1 MIVLDNI
8 NHRMA
13 LGVKRCNTLLPKT
26 SESACFFE
34 YFGGRMFQELS
45 ATRTDVEKNRKK
57 AGVIKKSRLTVDW
70 PLSP

>member
-1 MIVLDNI
+1 
-8 NHRMA
+8 
-13 LGVKRCNTLLPKT
+13 
-26 SESACFFE
+26 
-34 YFGGRMFQELS
+34 MFQELS